1 MRKGESAKIRIK
13 KKFAFGRP
21 GEVEALRFP
30 LGYSTSDADV
40 ERRHKI
46 TTKAVIYE
54 LTLVDF
60 VVRQDME
67 ANSKYYKQVWQRAAK
82 NEYELPNT
90 DLDEFVYSIK
100 AFQGEMLP
108 MPGEGKEI

>member
-1 MRKGESAKIRIK
+1 
-13 KKFAFGRP
+13 
-21 GEVEALRFP
+21 
-30 LGYSTSDADV
+30 
-40 ERRHKI
+40 
-46 TTKAVIYE
+46 
-54 LTLVDF
+54 
-60 VVRQDME
+60 ME

>member
-1 MRKGESAKIRIK
+1 MKHRLLLETSLGQKDCGESAKIRIK

-30 LGYSTSDADV
+30 PGYSTSDADV
-40 ERRHKI
+40 ERRQKI

-60 VVRQDME
+60 VVR
-67 ANSKYYKQVWQRAAK
+67 
-82 NEYELPNT
+82 
-90 DLDEFVYSIK
+90 
-100 AFQGEMLP
+100 
-108 MPGEGKEI
+108 